1 MTQELVL
8 KGTTAYYER
17 LVPEVKKRMYENK
30 LVFIHDS
37 LLVGCQYNC
46 AKCFSGGSK
55 EYTRQLKEMGKKAT
69 NLSEEDRQNMIK
81 EAHDLG
87 AKALVTA
94 GAGEPL
100 LSKDLDKVIEMC
112 SKMDMYVVIF
122 TNGLLLDKEKA
133 EKYLSKNVSIVFS
146 LDSLKEENYNKLTGT
161 KGNLKT
167 VLKHLKDLLEMAE
180 EKAEIVGD
188 YKIVRVAVN
197 TNPTMLTY
205 RPEEGIDEVK
215 EIHEMIDGRATHFVS
230 HITPNAKAR
239 ENWKMLVGTED
250 CRINPVLEEAQKKY
264 SKGLGGSSRRDDG
277 KCAYMY
283 NGVVQFAGY
292 WMGCPN
298 VGVSA
303 DIGRYPEVNVE
314 QHFKEK
320 LVSLEKSGSPLCI
333 SGRG

>member
-30 LVFIHDS
+30 LVFVHDS

-55 EYTRQLKEMGKKAT
+55 EYTRQLEKMGKKAT
-69 NLSEEDRQNMIK
+69 NLSEENRRNMIK
-81 EAHDLG
+81 EASDLG
-87 AKALVTA
+87 VKALVIA

-112 SKMDMYVVIF
+112 SKMDMHVVVF

-146 LDSLKEENYNKLTGT
+146 LDSLKEENYDKLTGT

-167 VLKHLKDLLEMAE
+167 ALKHLKDLLEMGE
-180 EKAEIVGD
+180 EKAEIAD
-188 YKIVRVAVN
+188 NYKVVRVAVN
-197 TNPTMLTY
+197 TNPTILTY
-205 RPEEGIDEVK
+205 RPDKGIDEVK
-215 EIHEMIDGRATHFVS
+215 EIHELINGRATHFVS
-230 HITPNAKAR
+230 HITPNANALK
-239 ENWKMLVGTED
+239 NWKMLIGKEG
-250 CRINPVLEEAQKKY
+250 CELNPVLGEAQEKY
-264 SKGLGGSSRRDDG
+264 SRGLGGSSRRDDG
-277 KCAYMY
+277 KCAYIY

-298 VGVSA
+298 IGVSA
-303 DIGRYPEVNVE
+303 DNGRYPEVNIE
-314 QHFKEK
+314 EHFKEK
-320 LVSLEKSGSPLCI
+320 LASLEKSGKPLCI